1 MSKTFHHGGR
11 RIRVQGIRRET
22 PDMRRLAR
30 ALIDLAQ
37 AEAEAAAQAEH
48 ATSEKPKT
56 DSCSAKGVQST
67 SKRTSTAGSPRT
79 SDQPPKEAA

>member
-1 MSKTFHHGGR
+1 MSKTFHHGDR

-22 PDMRRLAR
+22 PDLRRLAR

-48 ATSEKPKT
+48 ETGSNPKKGTSA
-56 DSCSAKGVQST
+56 SKGVQST
-67 SKRTSTAGSPRT
+67 PQRVPSR
-79 SDQPPKEAA
+79 SDQNPKEAA